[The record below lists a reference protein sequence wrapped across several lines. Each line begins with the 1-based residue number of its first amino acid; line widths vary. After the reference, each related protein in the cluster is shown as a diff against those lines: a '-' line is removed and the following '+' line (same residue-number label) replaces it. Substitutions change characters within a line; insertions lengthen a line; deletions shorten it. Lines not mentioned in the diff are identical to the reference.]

1 MPDDKETKVTGYRQL
16 SDEDKALMNEIKA
29 KGNEVGELLD
39 KLFLVDGLDKR
50 ALSVARTDIQTGFM
64 WANRA
69 VAQPTTF
76 S

>member
-1 MPDDKETKVTGYRQL
+1 MPEEKETKVTGYRQL
-16 SDEDKALMNEIKA
+16 SDEEKALMNEIKA
-29 KGNEVGELLD
+29 KGNEVGVLLD
-39 KLFLVDGLDKR
+39 KLFLVDGLDNR
-50 ALSVARTDIQTGFM
+50 ALSIARTEIQSGFM